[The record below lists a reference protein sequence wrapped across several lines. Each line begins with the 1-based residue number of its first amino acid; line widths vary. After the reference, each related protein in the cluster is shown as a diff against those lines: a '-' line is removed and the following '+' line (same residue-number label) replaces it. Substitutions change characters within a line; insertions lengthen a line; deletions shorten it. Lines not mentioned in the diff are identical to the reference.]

1 MNQDIVASPTQAKL
15 MALLGKGYKGIEAAQ
30 AVGVTEGYVS
40 QMMSEDWF
48 AQEVAKLR
56 LKNLQR
62 HQLLDEKYD
71 NFEEEMLDKLQK
83 FGKMLIKP
91 MEIAKV
97 LQIVNGAKRKSHVHT
112 DHTTLTQNIVQISIP
127 PALAARFTSN
137 ANNQVVEVQD
147 GTGRT
152 QALVTVT
159 SGQLEELSRDV
170 TPARELGATQ
180 GLDYVD
186 GSFESLSIGSQTG
199 SKEPETSG
207 AKIPESINASSVEEL
222 YKKHFSREI
231 AAKGLKESLRS
242 TVQITA
248 EDL

>member
-1 MNQDIVASPTQAKL
+1 MNTDIVASPTQEKL
-15 MALLGKGYKGIEAAQ
+15 IALLGKGYKGIEAAQ

-40 QMMSEDWF
+40 QCLSEDWF
-48 AQEVAKLR
+48 AQEVARLR
-56 LKNLQR
+56 LQNLQR

-71 NFEEEMLDKLQK
+71 TFEEEMLGKLQK
-83 FGKMLIKP
+83 MSKLLIKP

-137 ANNQVVEVQD
+137 ANNQVVEVTD
-147 GTGRT
+147 GTGRA

-159 SGQLEELSRDV
+159 SGQLEGL
-170 TPARELGATQ
+170 TREASNVRERER
-180 GLDYVD
+180 LDYVD
-186 GSFESLSIGSQTG
+186 GTSQRIGTYQAEESETAGVKGS
-199 SKEPETSG
+199 ETIDAG
-207 AKIPESINASSVEEL
+207 SVEAL
-222 YKKHFSREI
+222 YRKHFSREL
-231 AAKGLKESLRS
+231 ASEGLKQSLRS

>member
-1 MNQDIVASPTQAKL
+1 MNPDIVASPTQSKL
-15 MALLGKGYKGIEAAQ
+15 IALLGKGYKGIEAAQ
-30 AVGVTEGYVS
+30 AVGCTEGYVS
-40 QMMSEDWF
+40 QMLSEDWF

-56 LKNLQR
+56 LHNLQR

-71 NFEEEMLDKLQK
+71 TFEEEMLGKLQK
-83 FGKMLIKP
+83 MSKLLIKP

-137 ANNQVVEVQD
+137 ANNQVVEVTD
-147 GTGRT
+147 GTGRA

-159 SGQLEELSRDV
+159 SGQLEGLTREASRV
-170 TPARELGATQ
+170 REQ
-180 GLDYVD
+180 ERLDHVD
-186 GSFESLSIGSQTG
+186 GTYQRLGTTGQEES
-199 SKEPETSG
+199 ETSG
-207 AKIPESINASSVEEL
+207 TKVSETLNAGSVEAL
-222 YKKHFSREI
+222 YHEHFARKI
-231 AAKGLKESLRS
+231 ASEGLKQSLRS